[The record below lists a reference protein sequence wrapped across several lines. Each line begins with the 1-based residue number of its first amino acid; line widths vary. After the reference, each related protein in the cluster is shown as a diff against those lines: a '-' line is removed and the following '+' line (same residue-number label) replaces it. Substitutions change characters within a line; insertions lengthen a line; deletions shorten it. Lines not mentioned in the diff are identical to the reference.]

1 MFGAGWDSTLHTHTH
16 RHTPISPPLINNSLL
31 SARSP
36 TIELNSDTVY
46 LEISQVEGSV
56 P

>member
-16 RHTPISPPLINNSLL
+16 THTPISPPLINNSLS